1 MQTLPSYSS
10 STNSEAKQTEAII
23 MRVLTSYVR
32 IVCDYPGPSAS
43 TGEQVPVSDLL
54 WLGLVW
60 SCFVFCLL
68 FLLYSGT
75 PVNLYSGT
83 HRRNRLSFTKDSVDF
98 TLLSLNVRGIRSA
111 VKRKALFLW
120 LNKQKGRHHIPP

>member
-75 PVNLYSGT
+75 PVICTPVLTEGTDYPSQKTVLILLYY
-83 HRRNRLSFTKDSVDF
+83 L
-98 TLLSLNVRGIRSA
+98 
-111 VKRKALFLW
+111 
-120 LNKQKGRHHIPP
+120 